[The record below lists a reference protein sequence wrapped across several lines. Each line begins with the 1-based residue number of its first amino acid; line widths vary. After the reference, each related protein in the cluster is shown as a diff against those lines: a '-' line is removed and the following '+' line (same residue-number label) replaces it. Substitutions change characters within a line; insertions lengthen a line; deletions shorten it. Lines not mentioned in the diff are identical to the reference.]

1 MLSPPPPHDA
11 PAVIERWNQN
21 LLDALRKAN
30 ISVAQLAGQ
39 FNLKRGTIYKRLR
52 GESPWPIGDYLRL
65 SDRFGLDVDP
75 GTSPSHLVR
84 LRRPPKPELFSQ
96 ANYVGT
102 LATFAEAFTEAGYR
116 MRVSTHEL
124 PVFYL
129 YAEPAL
135 AALKLYLFRHTQ
147 GRGALEVF
155 DIARQTAAHRADIET
170 LGRVAEQ
177 YVATP
182 REEIWGRAPLADLR
196 GQMAYLRRERLLD
209 APTAEAIDADIR
221 RVCEDLR
228 TRIHPGQAEGLEL
241 RYQPLHTTSP
251 LFQLH
256 SPRAPLQSFLTF
268 DSPNYLAAEGEHA
281 HAMVSEHFERAWAM
295 ATPLTGNPGE
305 VDLYFG
311 RLTYGPPAVTVAV
324 AA

>member
-1 MLSPPPPHDA
+1 MTPLPHDA
-11 PAVIERWNQN
+11 TAVLTRWNAA
-21 LLDALRKAN
+21 LSAALRAAN
-30 ISVAQLAGQ
+30 VSVPQLATQLGTS
-39 FNLKRGTIYKRLR
+39 RGTIYKRLR
-52 GESPWPIGDYLRL
+52 NESPWPLTDYLQL

-75 GTSPSHLVR
+75 GTSPSALVR
-84 LRRPPKPELFSQ
+84 LRRPPKPKLFSQ
-96 ANYVGT
+96 TTYVGT
-102 LATFAEAFTEAGYR
+102 LAAFAESFAGADYR

-209 APTAEAIDADIR
+209 APTAEALDADIR
-221 RVCEDLR
+221 RVCEALR

-256 SPRAPLQSFLTF
+256 SPHAPLQSFLTF

-281 HAMVSEHFERAWAM
+281 HAMVSEHFARAWAM
-295 ATPLTGNPGE
+295 ATPLTDNPGAADRFFDE
-305 VDLYFG
+305 LMCG
-311 RLTYGPPAVTVAV
+311 EAAVPV